1 MVNQESLTCDAFLQK
16 RIRYTHSVQ
25 EEVVGG
31 PKMPFLFTFRV
42 KNAHVH
48 MEVGGGQKRE
58 KLCPLTKIPTL
69 SIYFEAPKLKL
80 L

>member
-1 MVNQESLTCDAFLQK
+1 MDFQQNIATLGIMNVKNTHSMVNQESLTCDAFLQK

-42 KNAHVH
+42 KNVHVYV
-48 MEVGGGQKRE
+48 EVK
-58 KLCPLTKIPTL
+58 P
-69 SIYFEAPKLKL
+69 
-80 L
+80 